1 MIAGFG
7 FQNSATEKSFN
18 DLKSKFM
25 LRHNISFVATT
36 SEKSKTKAF
45 VDFARNNN
53 FKIISVSHKDLIGIK
68 TPTKS
73 QNSKKYKDIDCFC
86 EAVALK
92 TAGEN
97 SKIIQKREVSD
108 DRLATIAIAEYE

>member
-7 FQNSATEKSFN
+7 FQKSVTERSFN
-18 DLKSKFM
+18 DLKNKFM
-25 LRHNISFVATT
+25 LKYNVSLVATT

-45 VDFARNNN
+45 VDFAQNNN
-53 FKIISVSHKDLIGIK
+53 FKIISVSHKDLTGIK
-68 TPTKS
+68 TPTQSK
-73 QNSKKYKDIDCFC
+73 NSKKYRDIDCFC

-92 TAGEN
+92 AAGEN
-97 SKIIQKREVSD
+97 SKIIQKRKISD

>member
-1 MIAGFG
+1 VRIDVIYLIFRSYAETNAGLICG
-7 FQNSATEKSFN
+7 
-18 DLKSKFM
+18 
-25 LRHNISFVATT
+25 
-36 SEKSKTKAF
+36 
-45 VDFARNNN
+45 NNN

-68 TPTKS
+68 TPTQS

-97 SKIIQKREVSD
+97 SKIIQKREISD
-108 DRLATIAIAEYE
+108 DRLATIAIAGYE

>member
-7 FQNSATEKSFN
+7 FQNSVTEKSFN

-25 LRHNISFVATT
+25 LRYNISFVATT

-45 VDFARNNN
+45 VDFARKNN
-53 FKIISVSHKDLIGIK
+53 FKIICVSHKDLIGIE
-68 TPTKS
+68 TITHSDKS
-73 QNSKKYKDIDCFC
+73 KRYKDTDCFC
-86 EAVALK
+86 EAVALIA
-92 TAGEN
+92 AGGN
-97 SKIIQKREVSD
+97 AKIIQTREISD

>member
-7 FQNSATEKSFN
+7 FQNSVTEKSFN

-25 LRHNISFVATT
+25 LRYSISFVATT

-45 VDFARNNN
+45 VDFAQNNN
-53 FKIISVSHKDLIGIK
+53 FKIISVSHKDLTGIK
-68 TPTKS
+68 TPTQS

-97 SKIIQKREVSD
+97 SKIIQKREISD
-108 DRLATIAIAEYE
+108 DRLATIAIAGYE